1 MEVENR
7 VRWLST
13 PRAPP
18 TRRPASPSDPRA
30 APEAPTP
37 PASPWRSDE
46 DAGGFVGPTADIQPA
61 AIRRA
66 KAAEKA
72 DVAYA
77 AAAESEKP
85 ETLDFFNW
93 LSGEQ
98 DTPSKAR
105 KN

>member
-1 MEVENR
+1 MR
-7 VRWLST
+7 KT
-13 PRAPP
+13 
-18 TRRPASPSDPRA
+18 T
-30 APEAPTP
+30 
-37 PASPWRSDE
+37 
-46 DAGGFVGPTADIQPA
+46 AGFKKIFLEIDH
-61 AIRRA
+61 
-66 KAAEKA
+66 
-72 DVAYA
+72 VAYA

>member
-1 MEVENR
+1 MWEITAGR
-7 VRWLST
+7 GST
-13 PRAPP
+13 PPP
-18 TRRPASPSDPRA
+18 GV
-30 APEAPTP
+30 PEAPTP

>member
-1 MEVENR
+1 MAENH
-7 VRWLST
+7 SS
-13 PRAPP
+13 A
-18 TRRPASPSDPRA
+18 ASA
-30 APEAPTP
+30 ADSPP
-37 PASPWRSDE
+37 PASPWRD
-46 DAGGFVGPTADIQPA
+46 DGPGGFVGPTADIQPA

-66 KAAEKA
+66 KATEKA
-72 DVAYA
+72 DMAYA

-98 DTPSKAR
+98 DTPSKVR

>member
-1 MEVENR
+1 M
-7 VRWLST
+7 
-13 PRAPP
+13 
-18 TRRPASPSDPRA
+18 
-30 APEAPTP
+30 
-37 PASPWRSDE
+37 
-46 DAGGFVGPTADIQPA
+46 GPTADIQPA

-66 KAAEKA
+66 KATEKA
-72 DVAYA
+72 DMAYA